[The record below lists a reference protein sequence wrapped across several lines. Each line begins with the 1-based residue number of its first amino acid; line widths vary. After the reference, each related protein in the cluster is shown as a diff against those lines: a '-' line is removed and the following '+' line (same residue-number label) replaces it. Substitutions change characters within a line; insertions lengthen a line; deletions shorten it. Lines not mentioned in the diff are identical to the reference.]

1 MPTHS
6 HNDHDPALATLTLDE
21 LQQRCE
27 AELAAFRRARD
38 CCQDSQSCEEILRR
52 AAQRDEAAFERLW
65 QLSIPLVRKFCPAQC
80 RDNLD
85 DLQQEVGI
93 NLLRKFRHPTSPFQ
107 TRSFAA
113 YRKYLHTTVY
123 NTCQKLR
130 QPPPTIALETVRYEP
145 SQSEPNTV
153 MRYAFYE
160 RCLVLLPDELHREAF
175 QRRFV
180 LREDIETIA
189 AALRDRN
196 STVTTAMVYR
206 LIERCIK
213 LLAKQPEIRDMLE
226 SDGGN
231 DL

>member
-1 MPTHS
+1 M
-6 HNDHDPALATLTLDE
+6 LTLDE

-38 CCQDSQSCEEILRR
+38 CCQNSQSCEEILRR
-52 AAQRDEAAFERLW
+52 AAQQDEAAFERLW
-65 QLSIPLVRKFCPAQC
+65 QLSIPLVRQFCPAQC

-107 TRSFAA
+107 ARSFAA
-113 YRKYLHTTVY
+113 YRKYLRTTVY

-130 QPPPTIALETVRYEP
+130 QSPPTVPLETLYDEP
-145 SQSEPNTV
+145 SKNDINIV
-153 MRYAFYE
+153 WRYTFYE
-160 RCLVLLPDELHREAF
+160 RCLALLPDELHREAF

-180 LREDIETIA
+180 LQEDIETIA
-189 AALRDRN
+189 AALRDRD
-196 STVTTAMVYR
+196 STVTIDTVYR
-206 LIERCIK
+206 LIEGSIR
-213 LLAKQPEIRDMLE
+213 LLARQPEIRELLE

-231 DL
+231 DR